1 MTNQHTNKMYNI
13 EDLKNMLFIDIETC
27 SAAKD
32 LKGFVDIIG
41 PNGEEHWSRK
51 AKYVRKDSEE
61 YSEKT
66 DSELYPL
73 NAALYPEF
81 GKVLVISIG
90 QITYPDG
97 VTPVSKVKSF
107 YGDNEAEVL
116 KEFMDTMT
124 KIFSAK
130 PNIKIIG
137 HNIKG
142 FDIPYLLKRSVINGV
157 SVPSKLH
164 LQKLKPW
171 ENCLLDTHD
180 IWKFGGWNGASL
192 SLICDLL
199 NIPSPKEAMK
209 AGDVTES
216 YWNGKLEEIKEYCEG
231 DVVATMNVMLKLAG
245 MEIIINEESP
255 F

>member
-1 MTNQHTNKMYNI
+1 MYSI
-13 EDLKNMLFIDIETC
+13 EELKNMLFIDIETC

-32 LKGFVDIIG
+32 LKGFIDIIG
-41 PNGEEHWSRK
+41 TNGEEHWSRK

-81 GKVLVISIG
+81 GRVLVISIG
-90 QITYPDG
+90 QITHPDG

-107 YGDNEAEVL
+107 YGDDESEVL
-116 KEFMDTMT
+116 REFMDTMV
-124 KIFSAK
+124 KVFQAK
-130 PNIKIIG
+130 PNIKIVG

-157 SVPSKLH
+157 SIPNQLQ

-171 ENCLLDTHD
+171 ENCLMDTYD
-180 IWKFGGWNGASL
+180 LWKFGGWNGASL

-199 NIPSPKEAMK
+199 DIPSPKDAMK
-209 AGDVTES
+209 AGDVSES
-216 YWNGKLEEIKEYCEG
+216 YYNGMLSEIKNYCEG
-231 DVVATMNVMLKLAG
+231 DVIATMNVMLKLSG
-245 MEIIINEESP
+245 MELITKEEVP
-255 F
+255 L

>member
-1 MTNQHTNKMYNI
+1 MYNI
-13 EDLKNMLFIDIETC
+13 TDLKNMLFIDIETC

-32 LKGFVDIIG
+32 LNGFTDIIG
-41 PNGEEHWSRK
+41 PNGEEHWARK
-51 AKYVRKDSEE
+51 AKYVRKDNAE
-61 YSEKT
+61 YSDKT
-66 DSELYPL
+66 DSELYPI

-97 VTPVSKVKSF
+97 VNPVAKIKSF
-107 YGDNEAEVL
+107 YGDDEAEIL
-116 KEFMDTMT
+116 KEFMSTMV

-142 FDIPYLLKRSVINGV
+142 FDIPYLLKRSIINGV
-157 SVPSKLH
+157 SIPNQLQ

-171 ENCLLDTHD
+171 ENCLMDTYD

-209 AGDVTES
+209 AGDVSSS
-216 YWNGKLEEIKEYCEG
+216 YWNGKLAKIILYCEG
-231 DVVATMNVMLKLAG
+231 DVEATMNVMLKLSG
-245 MEIIINEESP
+245 MQIITEEEIP

>member
-1 MTNQHTNKMYNI
+1 MYSTT
-13 EDLKNMLFIDIETC
+13 DLKNMLFIDIETC
-27 SAAKD
+27 SASPN
-32 LKGFVDIIG
+32 LEGFVDIIG
-41 PNGEEHWSRK
+41 PNGTEHWSRK
-51 AKYVRKDSEE
+51 AKYVRKDSAE
-61 YSEKT
+61 YSEKS
-66 DSELYPL
+66 DAELYPL

-81 GKVLVISIG
+81 GKVIVISIG

-97 VTPVSKVKSF
+97 GDPVSKVKSF
-107 YGDNEAEVL
+107 YGDSEAEVL
-116 KEFMDTMT
+116 KSFMDTMV
-124 KIFSAK
+124 KIFHAK

-142 FDIPYLLKRSVINGV
+142 FDIPYLLKRSIINGV
-157 SVPSKLH
+157 SVPSQFQ

-171 ENCLLDTHD
+171 ENCLLDTYD

-209 AGDVTES
+209 AGDVSES
-216 YWNGKLEEIKEYCEG
+216 YWNDGLEEIKEYCEG

-245 MEIIINEESP
+245 MEIITKDEPP

>member
-1 MTNQHTNKMYNI
+1 MYNTS
-13 EDLKNMLFIDIETC
+13 DLKGMLFIDIETC

-32 LKGFVDIIG
+32 LDGFIDIIG
-41 PNGEEHWSRK
+41 QNGIEHWARK
-51 AKYVRKDSEE
+51 AKYLRKDSEE
-61 YSEKT
+61 YRDMSDT
-66 DSELYPL
+66 ELYPL
-73 NAALYPEF
+73 NAALFPEF
-81 GKVLVISIG
+81 GKTLVISIG

-97 VTPVSKVKSF
+97 ITAVPKIKSF
-107 YGDNEAEVL
+107 YGDDEAEVL
-116 KEFMDTMT
+116 KDFMGTMV

-142 FDIPYLLKRSVINGV
+142 FDIPYILKRSIINGV
-157 SVPSKLH
+157 SIPNQLQ

-171 ENCLLDTHD
+171 ENCLLDTYD

-209 AGDVTES
+209 AGDVSTS
-216 YWNGKLEEIKEYCEG
+216 YWNGKIEEIKQYCEG
-231 DVVATMNVMLKLAG
+231 DVEATMNVMLKLSG
-245 MEIIINEESP
+245 MQIITKDEIP

>member
-1 MTNQHTNKMYNI
+1 MYNI

-27 SAAKD
+27 SAAEN
-32 LKGFVDIIG
+32 LNGFIDIIG

-51 AKYVRKDSEE
+51 AKYIRKDSEE
-61 YSEKT
+61 YAGKT

-81 GKVLVISIG
+81 GRVLVISIG

-97 VTPVSKVKSF
+97 INPVSKVKSF
-107 YGDNEAEVL
+107 YGDNEGDVL
-116 KEFMDTMT
+116 SEFMETMV
-124 KIFSAK
+124 KVFHAK
-130 PNIKIIG
+130 PSIKIVG

-157 SVPSKLH
+157 NIPNQLQ

-171 ENCLLDTHD
+171 ENCLMDTYD
-180 IWKFGGWNGASL
+180 LWKFGGWNGASL

-199 NIPSPKEAMK
+199 NIPSPKDAMK
-209 AGDVTES
+209 AGDVSES
-216 YWNGKLEEIKEYCEG
+216 YYKGMLSDIKNYCEG
-231 DVVATMNVMLKLAG
+231 DIVATMNVMLKLAG
-245 MEIIINEESP
+245 MEIITKEEVPS
-255 F
+255 

>member
-1 MTNQHTNKMYNI
+1 MINQIIQTMYSI
-13 EDLKNMLFIDIETC
+13 TDLKEMLFIDIETC

-32 LKGFVDIIG
+32 LKGFIDIIG
-41 PNGEEHWSRK
+41 PNGEEHWTRK

-61 YSEKT
+61 YSMKS

-97 VTPVSKVKSF
+97 VTPVSKIKSF
-107 YGDNEAEVL
+107 YGDDEKEIL
-116 KEFMDTMT
+116 KEFMGTMI
-124 KIFSAK
+124 KIFQVK
-130 PNIKIIG
+130 PNIKIVG

-142 FDIPYLLKRSVINGV
+142 FDIPYLLKRSIINGI
-157 SVPSKLH
+157 SIPNQLQ

-171 ENCLLDTHD
+171 ENCLMDTYD
-180 IWKFGGWNGASL
+180 LWKFGGWNGASL

-199 NIPSPKEAMK
+199 NIPSPKDAMK
-209 AGDVTES
+209 AGDVSES
-216 YWNGKLEEIKEYCEG
+216 YYKGMLSEIKEYCEG

-245 MEIIINEESP
+245 MEIITKEEVP

>member
-1 MTNQHTNKMYNI
+1 MYSI
-13 EDLKNMLFIDIETC
+13 TDLKEMLFIDIETC

-32 LKGFVDIIG
+32 LKGFIDIIG
-41 PNGEEHWSRK
+41 PNGEEHWIRK
-51 AKYVRKDSEE
+51 AKYIRKDGEE
-61 YSEKT
+61 YSDKT
-66 DSELYPL
+66 DAELYPL

-97 VTPVSKVKSF
+97 VTPVHKVKSF
-107 YGDNEAEVL
+107 YGDDEKEIL
-116 KEFMDTMT
+116 KEFMSTMI
-124 KIFSAK
+124 KIFKVK
-130 PNIKIIG
+130 PNIKIVG

-157 SVPSKLH
+157 SIPNQLQ

-171 ENCLLDTHD
+171 ENCLMDTYD
-180 IWKFGGWNGASL
+180 LWKFGGWNGASL

-199 NIPSPKEAMK
+199 NIPSPKDAMK
-209 AGDVTES
+209 AGDVSES
-216 YWNGKLEEIKEYCEG
+216 YYKGMLEEIKEYCEG

-245 MEIIINEESP
+245 MEIITKEEVP

>member
-1 MTNQHTNKMYNI
+1 
-13 EDLKNMLFIDIETC
+13 MLFIDIETC

-32 LKGFVDIIG
+32 LNGFIDIIG
-41 PNGEEHWSRK
+41 PNGEEHWARK
-51 AKYVRKDSEE
+51 AKYVRKDNAE
-61 YSEKT
+61 YSDKT
-66 DSELYPL
+66 DSELYPI

-97 VTPVSKVKSF
+97 VNPVAKIKSF
-107 YGDNEAEVL
+107 YGDDEAEIL
-116 KEFMDTMT
+116 KEFMSTMV

-142 FDIPYLLKRSVINGV
+142 FDIPYLLKRSIINGV
-157 SVPSKLH
+157 SIPNQLQ

-171 ENCLLDTHD
+171 ENCLMDTYD

-209 AGDVTES
+209 AGDVSSS
-216 YWNGKLEEIKEYCEG
+216 YWNGKLAKIILYCEG
-231 DVVATMNVMLKLAG
+231 DVEATMNVMLKLSN
-245 MEIIINEESP
+245 MQIITEEEVP

>member
-1 MTNQHTNKMYNI
+1 MYSI
-13 EDLKNMLFIDIETC
+13 TDLKNMLFIDIETC
-27 SAAKD
+27 SAAED
-32 LKGFVDIIG
+32 LDGFIDIIG
-41 PNGEEHWSRK
+41 PNGEEHWARK
-51 AKYVRKDSEE
+51 ASYIRKDPFAFP
-61 YSEKT
+61 EKT
-66 DSELYPL
+66 DAELYPL

-107 YGDNEAEVL
+107 YGDDEAEVL
-116 KEFMDTMT
+116 KDFMGTMI

-130 PNIKIIG
+130 PDIKIIG

-142 FDIPYLLKRSVINGV
+142 FDIPYLIKRSVINGV
-157 SVPSKLH
+157 SIPNQLQ

-171 ENCLLDTHD
+171 ENCLLDTYD

-209 AGDVTES
+209 AGDVSSS
-216 YWNGKLEEIKEYCEG
+216 YWAGKLEEIKKYCEG
-231 DVVATMNVMLKLAG
+231 DVVATMNVMLKLSG
-245 MEIIINEESP
+245 MQIIIKEELP

>member
-1 MTNQHTNKMYNI
+1 MYSTS
-13 EDLKNMLFIDIETC
+13 DLKEMLFIDIETC

-32 LKGFVDIIG
+32 LNGFIDIIG
-41 PNGEEHWSRK
+41 HNGTEHWSRK
-51 AKYVRKDSEE
+51 AKYIRKDNPGDIER
-61 YSEKT
+61 T
-66 DSELYPL
+66 DSELYQI

-81 GKVLVISIG
+81 GKICVISIG

-97 VTPVSKVKSF
+97 VTPVPKVKSF
-107 YGDNEAEVL
+107 YGDDE
-116 KEFMDTMT
+116 KEILYNFMSTMV
-124 KIFSAK
+124 KIFHAK
-130 PNIKIIG
+130 PSIRVVG

-142 FDIPYLLKRSVINGV
+142 FDIPYLLKRSIINSV
-157 SVPSKLH
+157 SIPNQLH

-171 ENCLLDTHD
+171 ENCLTDTYD

-209 AGDVTES
+209 AGDVSKS
-216 YWNGKLEEIKEYCEG
+216 YWDGMLEEIKEYCER
-231 DVVATMNVMLKLAG
+231 DVVATMNVLLKLAE
-245 MEIIINEESP
+245 MEIITEEEAP